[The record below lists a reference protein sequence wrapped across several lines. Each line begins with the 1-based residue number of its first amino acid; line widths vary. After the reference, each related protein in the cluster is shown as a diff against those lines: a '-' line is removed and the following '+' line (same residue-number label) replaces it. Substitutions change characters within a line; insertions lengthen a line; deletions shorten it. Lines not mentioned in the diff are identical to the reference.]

1 MKGSVPSGASLET
14 PDSTQSLP
22 ISLWVDISHR
32 DDPKQPE
39 LLRDLKRDG
48 SLLFLCLRV
57 HTQKTF
63 TLPTLDGIPKT
74 LSSVAPM

>member
-1 MKGSVPSGASLET
+1 MKGSVSSGASLET

-48 SLLFLCLRV
+48 SLFVPVPACS
-57 HTQKTF
+57 HSEDIYIADT
-63 TLPTLDGIPKT
+63 
-74 LSSVAPM
+74 